1 MEKFYYSKEGKTI
14 IYQIGEYLYTIKGK
28 PVAFLSEGAVFTING
43 HLLGYYGD
51 GYVIKEIMRLCLLT
65 TAQEQDLF
73 HQFMKF
79 RQSLLFHLFHRSLP
93 FRQFQVL
100 TG

>member
-51 GYVIKEIMRLCLLT
+51 GWIRDKRNNAVMFTDNCSGAGSIP
-65 TAQEQDLF
+65 A
-73 HQFMKF
+73 
-79 RQSLLFHLFHRSLP
+79 
-93 FRQFQVL
+93 
-100 TG
+100 